1 MGIYRVKKGR
11 IMTGLN
17 LETRSKNII
26 EVEGLKFKDLNDN
39 GVLDPYED
47 WRLPAEV
54 RAKDLA
60 YRMTVEE
67 LAGNMVIKSQRMG
80 LSQEDKEKTSHD
92 GILDEEVYEDQNIFI
107 GQMNLGSTGHIK
119 DRHLRHF
126 ILRDNFSEKE
136 IAEWVNAL
144 NEVAEETRLGIPVIV
159 SSNSRN
165 ENAERTFGMND
176 AVGVFTT
183 YPSTLGL
190 AAVALGDK
198 AAGYHPDGDYDY
210 SIFTEFGEIARD
222 EWKYSGLRKGYMY
235 MLDTATDPRWQRFYG
250 TFGED
255 TDLITEAGE
264 RLLESFQGEKL
275 GPESVAMTM
284 KHFPGGGARE
294 NGFDPHYEEGKF
306 NVYRTEGSLE
316 KYHLPPFKAAVDK
329 NVSSIMPY
337 YSIPAHDK
345 SVVQNYKGERIPFEP
360 VGFAFNEYFI
370 QDILRDDMGFDGY
383 INSDSGI
390 LDNMAWGVMHLP
402 KEDRAAFAVNNGVDL
417 ISDTNESKWIIKAYE
432 QGKISRERLIE
443 ANVRL
448 LKEMFDLGLFDEK
461 TYVDPERASEVVKSE
476 ESQKKAYS
484 AHQRSVV
491 LLKNKENTLPLKDK
505 TKVYVDYLHK
515 EADKADTFRN
525 EAIKDLE
532 GRDDIE
538 LVGDPKEAEAIYVQV
553 TPKSG
558 NYFSATPGLLELDLC
573 EDKTNKAMDGSEYQE
588 TTVANID
595 KLDEYR
601 KIADENDARLIIPV
615 NSTMPWLL
623 KKAETVAD
631 ALLAHFE
638 TFTAAQMDVITGK
651 FNPTGKLPFTFPK
664 NEEVIAVDDEGI
676 CASPNDVPG
685 YDKHKYMD
693 QSYAYKDEAGNEYKL
708 GFGLSY

>member
-329 NVSSIMPY
+329 NVYSIMPY

-432 QGKISRERLIE
+432 QGKI
-443 ANVRL
+443 
-448 LKEMFDLGLFDEK
+448 
-461 TYVDPERASEVVKSE
+461 
-476 ESQKKAYS
+476 
-484 AHQRSVV
+484 
-491 LLKNKENTLPLKDK
+491 
-505 TKVYVDYLHK
+505 
-515 EADKADTFRN
+515 
-525 EAIKDLE
+525 
-532 GRDDIE
+532 
-538 LVGDPKEAEAIYVQV
+538 
-553 TPKSG
+553 
-558 NYFSATPGLLELDLC
+558 
-573 EDKTNKAMDGSEYQE
+573 
-588 TTVANID
+588 
-595 KLDEYR
+595 
-601 KIADENDARLIIPV
+601 
-615 NSTMPWLL
+615 
-623 KKAETVAD
+623 
-631 ALLAHFE
+631 
-638 TFTAAQMDVITGK
+638 
-651 FNPTGKLPFTFPK
+651 
-664 NEEVIAVDDEGI
+664 
-676 CASPNDVPG
+676 
-685 YDKHKYMD
+685 
-693 QSYAYKDEAGNEYKL
+693 
-708 GFGLSY
+708 